1 MVRAGLSKSPSVN
14 SLPSVAYGCLTSVP
28 ARAAVRLFLCS
39 GSDYRKER
47 GTTINLTD
55 FTRFCTDKFDLRLK
69 AQNLFEPRKR
79 PEIPISRIFLLVVG
93 ALALRKQS
101 FHQID
106 LFARNKG
113 AKQWLG
119 TRRSMV
125 ASDATLW
132 RVLPQMNRLELRAL
146 VHQAYRLL
154 RKKGHGKLELPS
166 GRKIRAAAVDG
177 TCWGKRYASAIE
189 MIADAPVVLDFEPSV
204 GEGHE
209 LATSEALLRRVF
221 YQFHDLEG
229 GLADIVLGDGIYITQ
244 RMLKLC
250 RYELGTHLLVK
261 TTELDSLLI
270 LKDAE
275 ALFTAAPE
283 GTQGIERHRG
293 LDAERGLSYEIWAA
307 SGFEHA
313 DFEEK
318 LKVARVRIQ
327 PLKGEEEAETFW
339 IITTDTSLS
348 GPDMRELAHRRWAIE
363 NHGFRAL
370 NDAMNSK
377 HVWTRG
383 KNSEDTFEVLML
395 MMILSFMLVVAYHA
409 QVDPD
414 ALWEKLRLRRLT
426 LRHLGEEWLM
436 TLYEA
441 IPLWEDA
448 G

>member
-1 MVRAGLSKSPSVN
+1 MPGRSYVSFF
-14 SLPSVAYGCLTSVP
+14 
-28 ARAAVRLFLCS
+28 ARARTT
-39 GSDYRKER
+39 ER
-47 GTTINLTD
+47 RESITTTINLSD
-55 FTRFCTDKFDLRLK
+55 FTRFCTDKFDLPLK
-69 AQNLFEPRKR
+69 AQSLFEPRKR
-79 PEIPISRIFLLVVG
+79 PQIPISRLFLLIVG

-113 AKQWLG
+113 AKKWLG
-119 TRRSMV
+119 TGRPMV

-132 RVLPQMNRLELRAL
+132 RVLPLMNRTELRNFGF
-146 VHQAYRLL
+146 QAYRLL
-154 RKKGHGKLELPS
+154 RKKGQGRLTLPS

-177 TCWGKRYASAIE
+177 TCWGKRYASAVE
-189 MIADAPVVLDFEPSV
+189 MVGEAAVVLDFEPSA

-209 LATSEALLRRVF
+209 LATSEVVLRRSF

-229 GLADIVLGDGIYITQ
+229 GLADIVLGDGLYITQ
-244 RMLKLC
+244 KMLRLC

-275 ALFTAAPE
+275 ALFNASGPKAPGIE
-283 GTQGIERHRG
+283 QVQGI
-293 LDAERGLSYEIWAA
+293 DAERGLSYEIWAA
-307 SGFEHA
+307 PGFEH
-313 DFEEK
+313 DGFDEK

-327 PLKGEEEAETFW
+327 PLKGQEEVETFW
-339 IITTDTSLS
+339 VITTDATLS
-348 GPDMRELAHRRWAIE
+348 GPDMRELAHRRWTIE

-383 KNSEDTFEVLML
+383 KNSEDTFEALML

-409 QVDPD
+409 QLDAE
-414 ALWEKLRLRRLT
+414 ALWKKFRLRRLT
-426 LRHLGEEWLM
+426 LRQLAEEWLM
-436 TLYEA
+436 TLFEA
-441 IPLWEDA
+441 VPLCKDT

>member
-1 MVRAGLSKSPSVN
+1 LVRAGLSNSPSVN
-14 SLPSVAYGCLTSVP
+14 SLPSVVYGCLTSVL
-28 ARAAVRLFLCS
+28 ARAVVRLFLCS

-47 GTTINLTD
+47 GTTINLSD
-55 FTRFCTDKFDLRLK
+55 FTRFCSDKFDLRTK
-69 AQNLFEPRKR
+69 AQSLFEPRKR

-132 RVLPQMNRLELRAL
+132 RVLPQMNPLELRAL
-146 VHQAYRLL
+146 VHQAYRFL

-177 TCWGKRYASAIE
+177 TCWGKRYASAVE
-189 MIADAPVVLDFEPSV
+189 MIADAPVVLDFEPSA

-221 YQFHDLEG
+221 YQFRDGED

-244 RMLKLC
+244 KMLKLC

-275 ALFTAAPE
+275 ALFNAAAE
-283 GTQGIERHRG
+283 GTQGIERQRG

-327 PLKGEEEAETFW
+327 PLKGEEAAETFW
-339 IITTDTSLS
+339 VITTDTTLS

-370 NDAMNSK
+370 NDSMNSK

-409 QVDPD
+409 QVDPE

-426 LRHLGEEWLM
+426 LRHLAEEWLM

>member
-1 MVRAGLSKSPSVN
+1 MLPSCPSVN
-14 SLPSVAYGCLTSVP
+14 SLPSVAYGCLTSVL
-28 ARAAVRLFLCS
+28 ARAVVCLFLCS

-47 GTTINLTD
+47 GTTINLSD

-69 AQNLFEPRKR
+69 AQSLFEPRKR

-113 AKQWLG
+113 AKKWLG

-132 RVLPQMNRLELRAL
+132 RVLPQMNRTELRSF

-154 RKKGHGKLELPS
+154 RKRGHGKLELPS

-177 TCWGKRYASAIE
+177 TCWGKRYASAVE
-189 MIADAPVVLDFEPSV
+189 LLGDAPVILDFEQAP

-209 LATSEALLRRVF
+209 LATSEAVLRRLF

-229 GLADIVLGDGIYITQ
+229 GLADIVLGDGLYITQ
-244 RMLKLC
+244 KMLKLC

-275 ALFTAAPE
+275 ALFNA
-283 GTQGIERHRG
+283 QGEMARSVERHRG
-293 LDAERGLSYEIWAA
+293 IDAVRGLSYEIWAA
-307 SGFEHA
+307 AGFEHTG
-313 DFEEK
+313 FEEK

-327 PLKGEEEAETFW
+327 PLKGEDVAETFW
-339 IITTDTSLS
+339 AITTDTTLS
-348 GPDMRELAHRRWAIE
+348 GLDMRELAHRRWAIE

-383 KNSEDTFEVLML
+383 KNSEDIFEVLML

-409 QVDPD
+409 QVDKE
-414 ALWEKLRLRRLT
+414 ALWEKFRLRRLT
-426 LRHLGEEWLM
+426 LRHLAEEWLM
-436 TLYEA
+436 SLEDTLA
-441 IPLWEDA
+441 LWTDT